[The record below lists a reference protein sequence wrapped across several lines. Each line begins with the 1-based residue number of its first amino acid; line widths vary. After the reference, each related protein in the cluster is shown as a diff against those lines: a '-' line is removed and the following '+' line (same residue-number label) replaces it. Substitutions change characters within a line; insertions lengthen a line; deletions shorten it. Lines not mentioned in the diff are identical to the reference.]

1 MKATDSRLPA
11 ALEASLD
18 HVRAAAAAA
27 TERVSQAMA
36 ALASTTARITER
48 DLLFNAGQD
57 LKRQPDKFL
66 AVVLETLTEN
76 TLHEL
81 APRTAE
87 KRSLAMTDWQSLS
100 LVDDNEVEDRMVAD
114 RLGQQISHASEWEL
128 REMAAYMASLIG
140 LSRADEDRNP
150 VRGSAVG
157 AAIYQGVKAIS
168 TDPEVRKVLHRE
180 FGLAMAQLMPTSY
193 KNILADLKNRG
204 IKPLSLSVKAVDGP
218 GHQLP
223 GLNSAYATLRD
234 DHTSTRSGGSSGFGA
249 SSGSEL
255 HSGRDV
261 IGASPKG
268 IGGSTGEIA
277 RGGTGRTTGGASAGG
292 DAQLMALLRRL
303 TALSSRPGLLDDAG
317 SRRLPPDTNMGDML
331 SATAL
336 GALNAERAATGGAG
350 GAGYGDGLTGL
361 MAVNLIRAHR
371 EELRQ
376 ASSGA
381 LDHMVID
388 VVGSLFD
395 HILSDNRVPPQM
407 ARQIARL
414 QLPVL
419 RIALADPTFF
429 SSRKHPVRRFVNKMA
444 SMACAY
450 EEFDE
455 GPGQKFL
462 SRVRELVQE
471 LVEGDFD
478 QVDLYATK
486 LNELEA
492 FVAQLTHDDVQAH
505 NSAAALLENKE
516 SELRIQQRYML
527 QLQSALTPIQLP
539 TFLRDFLSQV
549 WSQALVLTS
558 RRDGINSELAKRMRL
573 VGRDLVMSVQ
583 PKGSLPMR
591 KKFLMQL
598 PTLMKDLNEGLRLVG
613 WPEDAQKQF
622 FAQLLPAHS
631 ESLKQ
636 PALSELDHNLLVK
649 QLDAIFNAAMPGQD
663 AGPRHE
669 AVTSLS
675 EVEIEKRFTPE
686 EAKSVGLLEESAVDW
701 AGEVV
706 DIDLSDDLGATQ
718 PIPHP
723 VDGATEANSA
733 IMLSATDTTTDNA
746 PLDLDLG
753 LGVDI
758 NLDLNSADPAEP
770 TQGAQLIDHIK
781 VGFAYQM
788 HLKDEW
794 QKVRLSFVSPGR
806 NFFVFTH
813 GRKHQQTVSL
823 TARMLSRMCESGR
836 MRAVESTYLM
846 ERATARARAQLA
858 ALKSTPKSALV
869 KH

>member
-18 HVRAAAAAA
+18 HVRVATAAAA
-27 TERVSQAMA
+27 ERVAQTMA
-36 ALASTTARITER
+36 GQASTTARVTER
-48 DLLFNAGQD
+48 DLLFKASQD
-57 LKRQPDKFL
+57 LKQQPDKFL
-66 AVVLETLTEN
+66 AVVADTLTES

-81 APRTAE
+81 APRTGE
-87 KRSLAMTDWQSLS
+87 KRTLAMTDWQSLS
-100 LVDDNEVEDRMVAD
+100 LVDDNEVEERMFAD

-128 REMAAYMASLIG
+128 REMAAYMASLMG

-157 AAIYQGVKAIS
+157 AAICKGVQAIS
-168 TDPEVRKVLHRE
+168 TEPDVRKLLHRE
-180 FGLAMAQLMPTSY
+180 FGLALAQLMPASY

-204 IKPLSLSVKAVDGP
+204 VKPLGLSVKAVDGP

-223 GLNSAYATLRD
+223 GLNSAYTPLRD
-234 DHTSTRSGGSSGFGA
+234 DHSSTRSGSSGFGS
-249 SSGSEL
+249 SSGGEL
-255 HSGRDV
+255 HSGRDAAGGV
-261 IGASPKG
+261 GK
-268 IGGSTGEIA
+268 GGSGIA
-277 RGGTGRTTGGASAGG
+277 RTASGRGGGGDGATANAGG

-303 TALSSRPGLLDDAG
+303 TALSSRPGMLDDG
-317 SRRLPPDTNMGDML
+317 SGRRLPPDTNMGDML

-336 GALNAERAATGGAG
+336 GALGADRGPGSGTAA
-350 GAGYGDGLTGL
+350 YGDGLTGL

-376 ASSGA
+376 ASGGA

-395 HILSDNRVPPQM
+395 QILSDNRVPPQM

-419 RIALADPTFF
+419 RVALADPTFF

-450 EEFDE
+450 EDFDD
-455 GPGQKFL
+455 GPGKKFL
-462 SRVRELVQE
+462 TKVRELVQE

-478 QVDLYATK
+478 QVDLYSTK

-492 FVAQLTHDDVQAH
+492 FVAQLTHDDVQAN
-505 NSAAALLENKE
+505 NSAAELLENKE

-558 RRDGINSELAKRMRL
+558 RRDGLNSEIAKRMRL

-663 AGPRHE
+663 SGPRHE
-669 AVTSLS
+669 VVSSLS
-675 EVEIEKRFTPE
+675 DAEIEQRFTPE

-706 DIDLSDDLGATQ
+706 DIDLGEDLGVTQ
-718 PIPHP
+718 TVAQVP
-723 VDGATEANSA
+723 DSGAEANGA
-733 IMLSATDTTTDNA
+733 VMLSPAQNA
-746 PLDLDLG
+746 PLDLDLD

-758 NLDLNSADPAEP
+758 NLDLNTADPAEP

-806 NFFVFTH
+806 SFFVFTH

-858 ALKSTPKSALV
+858 ALKLTPKALLT

>member
-18 HVRAAAAAA
+18 YVRAAAAAA
-27 TERVSQAMA
+27 AERVSLAMA
-36 ALASTTARITER
+36 AQATTTARVTER
-48 DLLFNAGQD
+48 DMLFKASQD
-57 LKRQPDKFL
+57 LKQQPDRFL
-66 AVVLETLTEN
+66 AVVADTLTEN

-81 APRTAE
+81 APRTGE
-87 KRSLAMTDWQSLS
+87 KRTLAMTDWQSLS
-100 LVDDNEVEDRMVAD
+100 LVDDNEVEERMFAD

-128 REMAAYMASLIG
+128 REMAAYMASLMG

-157 AAIYQGVKAIS
+157 AAIYKGVQAIS
-168 TDPEVRKVLHRE
+168 TEPDVRKLLHRE
-180 FGLAMAQLMPTSY
+180 FGVALAQLMPASY
-193 KNILADLKNRG
+193 KNILTDLKNRG
-204 IKPLSLSVKAVDGP
+204 VKPLGLSVKAVDGP

-223 GLNSAYATLRD
+223 GLNSAYAPLRD
-234 DHTSTRSGGSSGFGA
+234 DNMSTRGGSSGFGSS
-249 SSGSEL
+249 SSGEL
-255 HSGRDV
+255 HSGRD
-261 IGASPKG
+261 ATG
-268 IGGSTGEIA
+268 IGKGGSALA
-277 RGGTGRTTGGASAGG
+277 RAGAGRSGGGSGGGAPASAGG

-303 TALSSRPGLLDDAG
+303 TALSSRPGILDDSGA
-317 SRRLPPDTNMGDML
+317 RRLPPDTNMGDML

-336 GALNAERAATGGAG
+336 GALGADRGAAG

-395 HILSDNRVPPQM
+395 QILSDNRVPPQM

-419 RIALADPTFF
+419 RVALADPTFF

-450 EEFDE
+450 EEFDD
-455 GPGQKFL
+455 GPGKKFL
-462 SRVRELVQE
+462 ARVRELVQE

-492 FVAQLTHDDVQAH
+492 FVAQLTHDDVQAN

-539 TFLRDFLSQV
+539 AFLRDFLSQV

-558 RRDGINSELAKRMRL
+558 RRDGMNSEIAKRMRL

-649 QLDAIFNAAMPGQD
+649 QLDTIFNAAMPGQD
-663 AGPRHE
+663 TGPRHE

-675 EVEIEKRFTPE
+675 EAEIEKRFTPE

-706 DIDLSDDLGATQ
+706 DIDLSEDLGVAQ
-718 PIPHP
+718 PAPQMAE
-723 VDGATEANSA
+723 DGASANSA
-733 IMLSATDTTTDNA
+733 VMLSATDNA

-758 NLDLNSADPAEP
+758 NLDLNTADPAEP

-806 NFFVFTH
+806 SFFVFTH

-858 ALKSTPKSALV
+858 ALKSTPKSVLT

>member
-1 MKATDSRLPA
+1 MKATDPRLPA

-18 HVRAAAAAA
+18 CVRATAAAAA
-27 TERVSQAMA
+27 ERVSQAMA
-36 ALASTTARITER
+36 AQASTTARVTER
-48 DLLFNAGQD
+48 DLLLKTSQD
-57 LKRQPDKFL
+57 LKHQPDKFL
-66 AVVLETLTEN
+66 AVVVDTLTEN
-76 TLHEL
+76 TLNEI
-81 APRTAE
+81 APRAGE
-87 KRSLAMTDWQSLS
+87 KRILATTDWQSLS
-100 LVDDNEVEDRMVAD
+100 LVDDKEVEERMFAD

-128 REMAAYMASLIG
+128 RELAAYMASLMG
-140 LSRADEDRNP
+140 LPRADEARNP
-150 VRGSAVG
+150 LRGSAVG
-157 AAIYQGVKAIS
+157 AAVCKGVNAMS
-168 TDPEVRKVLHRE
+168 TEPDVRKLLHRE
-180 FGLAMAQLMPTSY
+180 FGLALTQLMPASY
-193 KNILADLKNRG
+193 KKILADLKNRG
-204 IKPLSLSVKAVDGP
+204 VKPAE
-218 GHQLP
+218 
-223 GLNSAYATLRD
+223 LNSAHTPMRD
-234 DHTSTRSGGSSGFGA
+234 DQFSTRSGSSGFGA
-249 SSGSEL
+249 SSGGEL
-255 HSGRDV
+255 NSGRDLAGAASK
-261 IGASPKG
+261 GASGLARPSAG
-268 IGGSTGEIA
+268 RGSSSG
-277 RGGTGRTTGGASAGG
+277 GGATTSAGG
-292 DAQLMALLRRL
+292 DDQLMALLRRL
-303 TALSSRPGLLDDAG
+303 TALSTRPEMSDNGAV
-317 SRRLPPDTNMGDML
+317 RRLPPDSNMGDML

-336 GALNAERAATGGAG
+336 GALGADRGAG
-350 GAGYGDGLTGL
+350 GVAGYGDGLTGL

-395 HILSDNRVPPQM
+395 QILSDNRVPPQI

-419 RIALADPTFF
+419 RVALADPTFF

-450 EEFDE
+450 EEFDD
-455 GPGQKFL
+455 GPGKKFL
-462 SRVRELVQE
+462 ARVRELVQE
-471 LVEGDFD
+471 LIEGDFD
-478 QVDLYATK
+478 QVDLYTTK
-486 LNELEA
+486 LTELEA
-492 FVAQLTHDDVQAH
+492 FVAQLTRDDVQAN

-516 SELRIQQRYML
+516 SELRVQQRYML

-539 TFLRDFLSQV
+539 AFLRDFLSQV
-549 WSQALVLTS
+549 WSQVLVLTS
-558 RRDGINSELAKRMRL
+558 RRDGLNSDIAKRMRL
-573 VGRDLVMSVQ
+573 AGRDVVMSVQ

-598 PTLMKDLNEGLRLVG
+598 PALMKDLNEGLRLVG
-613 WPEDAQKQF
+613 WPEEAQKQF
-622 FAQLLPAHS
+622 FAHLMPAHS

-636 PALSELDHNLLVK
+636 PALSELDHNLLIK

-669 AVTSLS
+669 TVTSLS
-675 EVEIEKRFTPE
+675 EIEIEKRFTPE

-706 DIDLSDDLGATQ
+706 DIDLSEDLGVPQAAA
-718 PIPHP
+718 HMAE
-723 VDGATEANSA
+723 GAAAANS
-733 IMLSATDTTTDNA
+733 IGVLSPTNNA

-753 LGVDI
+753 LGVDL
-758 NLDLNSADPAEP
+758 NLDLNTADPAEV

-794 QKVRLSFVSPGR
+794 HKVRLSFVSPGR
-806 NFFVFTH
+806 SFFVFTH

-836 MRAVESTYLM
+836 IRAVESTYLM

-858 ALKSTPKSALV
+858 ALKSTPKSLLS

>member
-27 TERVSQAMA
+27 AERVSQAMA
-36 ALASTTARITER
+36 AMASTTARVTER
-48 DLLFNAGQD
+48 DLLFNASQD
-57 LKRQPDKFL
+57 LKRQPEKFL
-66 AVVLETLTEN
+66 AVVAETLTEN

-100 LVDDNEVEDRMVAD
+100 LVDDNEVEDKMVAD

-157 AAIYQGVKAIS
+157 AAIYKGVQAIS
-168 TDPEVRKVLHRE
+168 TDPEVRKLLHRE
-180 FGLAMAQLMPTSY
+180 FGLALAQLMPTSY

-204 IKPLSLSVKAVDGP
+204 VKPLGLSVKAVDGP

-223 GLNSAYATLRD
+223 GLNSAYAPLRD
-234 DHTSTRSGGSSGFGA
+234 DHISTRSGGSSGFGA
-249 SSGSEL
+249 SSGGDL
-255 HSGRDV
+255 HSGRDSMAA
-261 IGASPKG
+261 GAQKG
-268 IGGSTGEIA
+268 IGGVS
-277 RGGTGRTTGGASAGG
+277 RTGGSQTNTGGGAGG

-303 TALSSRPGLLDDAG
+303 TALSSRPGLLDDAAG
-317 SRRLPPDTNMGDML
+317 RRIPPDTNMGDML

-336 GALNAERAATGGAG
+336 GPLGAERPTAG
-350 GAGYGDGLTGL
+350 GVGYGDGLTGL

-376 ASSGA
+376 ASNGA

-462 SRVRELVQE
+462 GRVRELVQE

-558 RRDGINSELAKRMRL
+558 RRDGLNSELAKRMRL

-649 QLDAIFNAAMPGQD
+649 QLDTIFNAPMPGQD

-675 EVEIEKRFTPE
+675 EAEIEKRFTPE

-718 PIPHP
+718 PMPHST
-723 VDGATEANSA
+723 DGTTDANSA
-733 IMLSATDTTTDNA
+733 IMLSGTDTA

-758 NLDLNSADPAEP
+758 NLDLNTADPAEP

-806 NFFVFTH
+806 SFFVFTH

-858 ALKSTPKSALV
+858 ALKSTPKSASLT

>member
-1 MKATDSRLPA
+1 
-11 ALEASLD
+11 
-18 HVRAAAAAA
+18 
-27 TERVSQAMA
+27 
-36 ALASTTARITER
+36 
-48 DLLFNAGQD
+48 
-57 LKRQPDKFL
+57 
-66 AVVLETLTEN
+66 
-76 TLHEL
+76 
-81 APRTAE
+81 
-87 KRSLAMTDWQSLS
+87 
-100 LVDDNEVEDRMVAD
+100 
-114 RLGQQISHASEWEL
+114 
-128 REMAAYMASLIG
+128 
-140 LSRADEDRNP
+140 
-150 VRGSAVG
+150 
-157 AAIYQGVKAIS
+157 
-168 TDPEVRKVLHRE
+168 
-180 FGLAMAQLMPTSY
+180 
-193 KNILADLKNRG
+193 
-204 IKPLSLSVKAVDGP
+204 
-218 GHQLP
+218 
-223 GLNSAYATLRD
+223 
-234 DHTSTRSGGSSGFGA
+234 
-249 SSGSEL
+249 
-255 HSGRDV
+255 
-261 IGASPKG
+261 
-268 IGGSTGEIA
+268 
-277 RGGTGRTTGGASAGG
+277 
-292 DAQLMALLRRL
+292 
-303 TALSSRPGLLDDAG
+303 
-317 SRRLPPDTNMGDML
+317 LPPDTNMGDML

-336 GALNAERAATGGAG
+336 GALGADRGAG
-350 GAGYGDGLTGL
+350 GAAAGYGEGLTGL

-395 HILSDNRVPPQM
+395 QILSDNRVPPQM

-419 RIALADPTFF
+419 RVALADPTFF

-450 EEFDE
+450 EEFDD
-455 GPGQKFL
+455 GPGKKFL
-462 SRVRELVQE
+462 ARVRELVQE

-558 RRDGINSELAKRMRL
+558 RRDGINSEIAKRMRL

-598 PTLMKDLNEGLRLVG
+598 PTLMKDLNEGLRLLG

-649 QLDAIFNAAMPGQD
+649 QLDAIFNAAMPGQES
-663 AGPRHE
+663 GPRHE
-669 AVTSLS
+669 AVTSLT

-706 DIDLSDDLGATQ
+706 DIDLSDDPTALQTPAHMPEGA
-718 PIPHP
+718 
-723 VDGATEANSA
+723 AEANSVV
-733 IMLSATDTTTDNA
+733 MLSTTDTA
-746 PLDLDLG
+746 PLDLDLD

-758 NLDLNSADPAEP
+758 NLDLNTADPAEP
-770 TQGAQLIDHIK
+770 SKGAQLIDHIK

-806 NFFVFTH
+806 SFFVFTH

-858 ALKSTPKSALV
+858 ALKSTPKSLLA

>member
-18 HVRAAAAAA
+18 YVRAAAAAA
-27 TERVSQAMA
+27 AERVSQAMA
-36 ALASTTARITER
+36 AQATTTARVTER
-48 DLLFNAGQD
+48 DMLFKASQD
-57 LKRQPDKFL
+57 LKQQPDKFL
-66 AVVLETLTEN
+66 AVVADTLTEN

-81 APRTAE
+81 APRTGE
-87 KRSLAMTDWQSLS
+87 KRTLAMTDWQSLS
-100 LVDDNEVEDRMVAD
+100 LVDDNEVEERMFAD

-128 REMAAYMASLIG
+128 REMAAYMASLMG

-157 AAIYQGVKAIS
+157 AAIYKGVQAIS
-168 TDPEVRKVLHRE
+168 AEPDVRKLLHRE
-180 FGLAMAQLMPTSY
+180 FGLALAQLMPASY
-193 KNILADLKNRG
+193 KNILTDLKNRG
-204 IKPLSLSVKAVDGP
+204 VKPLGLSVKAVDGP

-223 GLNSAYATLRD
+223 GLNSAYAPLRD
-234 DHTSTRSGGSSGFGA
+234 DHISTRSGSSGFGS
-249 SSGSEL
+249 SSGGEL
-255 HSGRDV
+255 NSGRDLT
-261 IGASPKG
+261 GAASKG
-268 IGGSTGEIA
+268 PSGLARANAGHGG
-277 RGGTGRTTGGASAGG
+277 GGGGATASAGG

-303 TALSSRPGLLDDAG
+303 TALSSRPGILDEGGA
-317 SRRLPPDTNMGDML
+317 RRLPPDTNMGDML

-336 GALNAERAATGGAG
+336 GALGADRGAAGA
-350 GAGYGDGLTGL
+350 AGYGDGLTGL

-395 HILSDNRVPPQM
+395 QILSDNRVPPQM

-419 RIALADPTFF
+419 RVALADPTFF

-450 EEFDE
+450 EEFDD
-455 GPGQKFL
+455 GPGKKFL
-462 SRVRELVQE
+462 ARVRELVQE

-558 RRDGINSELAKRMRL
+558 RRDGLNSEIAKRMRL

-598 PTLMKDLNEGLRLVG
+598 PALMKDLNEGLRLVG

-649 QLDAIFNAAMPGQD
+649 QLDAIFNAAMPGQES
-663 AGPRHE
+663 GPRHE

-675 EVEIEKRFTPE
+675 EAEIEKRFTPE

-706 DIDLSDDLGATQ
+706 DIDLSEDLGATQ
-718 PIPHP
+718 PASHMAE
-723 VDGATEANSA
+723 GAAEANSA
-733 IMLSATDTTTDNA
+733 VMLGATGNA

-758 NLDLNSADPAEP
+758 NLDLNTADPAEV
-770 TQGAQLIDHIK
+770 TQGAHLIDHIK

-806 NFFVFTH
+806 SFFVFTH

-858 ALKSTPKSALV
+858 ALKSTPKSVLT

>member
-18 HVRAAAAAA
+18 YVRAAAAAA
-27 TERVSQAMA
+27 AERVSQAMA
-36 ALASTTARITER
+36 GQASTTARVTDR
-48 DLLFNAGQD
+48 DTLFKASQD
-57 LKRQPDKFL
+57 LKQQPDKFL
-66 AVVLETLTEN
+66 SVVLDTLTEN
-76 TLHEL
+76 TLNEL
-81 APRTAE
+81 APRTSE
-87 KRSLAMTDWQSLS
+87 KRTLAMTDWQSLS
-100 LVDDNEVEDRMVAD
+100 LVDDNEVEDRMFAD

-128 REMAAYMASLIG
+128 REMAAYMASLMG

-157 AAIYQGVKAIS
+157 AAICKGVQAI
-168 TDPEVRKVLHRE
+168 TTEPEVRKLLHRE
-180 FGLAMAQLMPTSY
+180 FGLALAQLMPASY
-193 KNILADLKNRG
+193 KNILTDLKNRG
-204 IKPLSLSVKAVDGP
+204 VKPLGLSVKAVDGP

-223 GLNSAYATLRD
+223 GLNSAYAPLRD
-234 DHTSTRSGGSSGFGA
+234 DRISTRSGSSGFGS
-249 SSGSEL
+249 SSGGEL
-255 HSGRDV
+255 NSGRDLV
-261 IGASPKG
+261 GATSKG
-268 IGGSTGEIA
+268 AGGLA
-277 RGGTGRTTGGASAGG
+277 RAGRGSGAAGVAASAGG

-303 TALSSRPGLLDDAG
+303 TALSSRPGILDDGGA
-317 SRRLPPDTNMGDML
+317 RRSPPDTNMGDML

-336 GALNAERAATGGAG
+336 GALGADRGTATAE
-350 GAGYGDGLTGL
+350 GYGDGLTGL

-395 HILSDNRVPPQM
+395 QILSDNRVPPQM

-419 RIALADPTFF
+419 RVALADPTFF

-450 EEFDE
+450 EEFDD
-455 GPGQKFL
+455 GPGKKFL
-462 SRVRELVQE
+462 ARVRELVQE

-492 FVAQLTHDDVQAH
+492 FVAQLTHDDVQAN

-558 RRDGINSELAKRMRL
+558 RRDGLNSDIAKRMRL

-598 PTLMKDLNEGLRLVG
+598 PALMKDLNEGLRLVG

-663 AGPRHE
+663 SGPRHE
-669 AVTSLS
+669 AVPSLS

-706 DIDLSDDLGATQ
+706 DIDLSDDLGVAQ
-718 PIPHP
+718 PVPHTAQG
-723 VDGATEANSA
+723 GAEANSA
-733 IMLSATDTTTDNA
+733 VMLSATDNA

-758 NLDLNSADPAEP
+758 NLDLNTADPAEP

-788 HLKDEW
+788 HLKDDW

-806 NFFVFTH
+806 SFFVFTH

-858 ALKSTPKSALV
+858 ALKSTPKSLLT

>member
-1 MKATDSRLPA
+1 
-11 ALEASLD
+11 
-18 HVRAAAAAA
+18 
-27 TERVSQAMA
+27 
-36 ALASTTARITER
+36 
-48 DLLFNAGQD
+48 
-57 LKRQPDKFL
+57 
-66 AVVLETLTEN
+66 
-76 TLHEL
+76 
-81 APRTAE
+81 
-87 KRSLAMTDWQSLS
+87 
-100 LVDDNEVEDRMVAD
+100 
-114 RLGQQISHASEWEL
+114 
-128 REMAAYMASLIG
+128 
-140 LSRADEDRNP
+140 
-150 VRGSAVG
+150 
-157 AAIYQGVKAIS
+157 
-168 TDPEVRKVLHRE
+168 
-180 FGLAMAQLMPTSY
+180 
-193 KNILADLKNRG
+193 
-204 IKPLSLSVKAVDGP
+204 
-218 GHQLP
+218 
-223 GLNSAYATLRD
+223 
-234 DHTSTRSGGSSGFGA
+234 
-249 SSGSEL
+249 
-255 HSGRDV
+255 
-261 IGASPKG
+261 
-268 IGGSTGEIA
+268 
-277 RGGTGRTTGGASAGG
+277 
-292 DAQLMALLRRL
+292 
-303 TALSSRPGLLDDAG
+303 
-317 SRRLPPDTNMGDML
+317 
-331 SATAL
+331 
-336 GALNAERAATGGAG
+336 
-350 GAGYGDGLTGL
+350 
-361 MAVNLIRAHR
+361 LIRAHR

-376 ASSGA
+376 ASGGA

-395 HILSDNRVPPQM
+395 QILSDNRVPPQM

-419 RIALADPTFF
+419 RVALADPTFF

-450 EEFDE
+450 DEFDD
-455 GPGQKFL
+455 GPGKKFL
-462 SRVRELVQE
+462 ARVRELVQE

-492 FVAQLTHDDVQAH
+492 FVAQLTHDDVQAN

-539 TFLRDFLSQV
+539 TFLRDFLAQV

-558 RRDGINSELAKRMRL
+558 RRDGINSDIAKRMRL
-573 VGRDLVMSVQ
+573 AGRDLVMSVQ

-598 PTLMKDLNEGLRLVG
+598 PALMKDLKEGLRLVG
-613 WPEDAQKQF
+613 WPEDAEKQF
-622 FAQLLPAHS
+622 LAQLLPSHS

-649 QLDAIFNAAMPGQD
+649 QLDALFNAAMPGQD
-663 AGPRHE
+663 SGPRHE

-675 EVEIEKRFTPE
+675 EAEIEKRFTPE

-706 DIDLSDDLGATQ
+706 DIDLSDDLGVTQ
-718 PIPHP
+718 PLPPMARGGIE
-723 VDGATEANSA
+723 TNSA
-733 IMLSATDTTTDNA
+733 VMLSAADNA

-758 NLDLNSADPAEP
+758 NLDLNTADPAEA

-806 NFFVFTH
+806 SFFVFTH

-858 ALKSTPKSALV
+858 ALKVTPRAMV
-869 KH
+869 AKH